1 MSLANI
7 LDKQRTGYEVGS
19 LETDQLLK
27 INQSCDVAGFGG
39 SLNGESYYF
48 AAGDS
53 DYVTIAGGS
62 SSTDWSSWYVGFDD
76 AFEEWITYDA
86 SGGLF
91 VYDIDLYL
99 TFQEQTSGLGLPA
112 NVTATL
118 QTSSDDSAFRYWD
131 KNGNNC
137 KAPRF
142 SPYGSADVTI
152 ASGQVGAYVKWRD
165 IQFSTL
171 NQTEVTTPFTAGGA
185 NPPVGINDAPW
196 SLPIEISVAGGTAK
210 NMRVNGSI
218 NIRKKRYN
226 SNTPSV
232 LDDAPSA
239 PMIIRN
245 GSMDIKSLS

>member
-27 INQSCDVAGFGG
+27 IKQNCDVAGFGG

-48 AAGDS
+48 ASGDS
-53 DYVTIAGGS
+53 NYNTIASGS
-62 SSTDWSSWYVGFDD
+62 SSTDWASWYTGFDG
-76 AFEEWITYDA
+76 AFENWLVYDA
-86 SGGLF
+86 EGGLF

-118 QTSSDDSAFRYWD
+118 RTSLDDSAFRYWD
-131 KNGNNC
+131 KNGAEC
-137 KAPRF
+137 RAPRF
-142 SPYGSADVTI
+142 SQYASADVTI

-171 NQTEVTTPFTAGGA
+171 NQTEVTTPYINGGA
-185 NPPVGINDAPW
+185 DPPIGINDAPW
-196 SLPIEISVAGGTAK
+196 SLSIEIANSGAPTVD
-210 NMRVNGSI
+210 MRVNGSVT
-218 NIRKKRYN
+218 IRKKRYN
-226 SNTPSV
+226 SNTPSI
-232 LDDAPSA
+232 LDDPPST

-245 GSMDIKSLS
+245 GSMDIQSLS